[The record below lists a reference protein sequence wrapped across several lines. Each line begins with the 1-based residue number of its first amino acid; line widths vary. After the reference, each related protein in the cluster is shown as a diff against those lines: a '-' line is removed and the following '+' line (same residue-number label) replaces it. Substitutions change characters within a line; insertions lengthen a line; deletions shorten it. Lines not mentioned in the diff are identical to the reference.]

1 MTPVIIIAIATAI
14 VGASIATIF
23 YTTRLDKITREE
35 ADHLVK
41 RVAIETEIDMLNER
55 ITIIHGPI
63 TNLEKRVEPIG
74 FQEVITKH
82 ADQIAAI
89 CCREYSKLFED
100 GHDER
105 GDADNKGND

>member
-23 YTTRLDKITREE
+23 YTTRLDKMTREE

-55 ITIIHGPI
+55 IRSYTAALPTLKNASSRSGF
-63 TNLEKRVEPIG
+63 KR
-74 FQEVITKH
+74 
-82 ADQIAAI
+82 
-89 CCREYSKLFED
+89 L
-100 GHDER
+100 
-105 GDADNKGND
+105 

>member
-23 YTTRLDKITREE
+23 YTTRLDKMTREE

-55 ITIIHGPI
+55 ITAALPTLKNASSRSGF
-63 TNLEKRVEPIG
+63 KR
-74 FQEVITKH
+74 
-82 ADQIAAI
+82 
-89 CCREYSKLFED
+89 L
-100 GHDER
+100 
-105 GDADNKGND
+105 

>member
-23 YTTRLDKITREE
+23 YTTRLDKMTREE

-55 ITIIHGPI
+55 ITIIHGRI
-63 TNLEKRVEPIG
+63 TNLENASSRSGFKR
-74 FQEVITKH
+74 
-82 ADQIAAI
+82 
-89 CCREYSKLFED
+89 L
-100 GHDER
+100 
-105 GDADNKGND
+105 

>member
-23 YTTRLDKITREE
+23 YTTRLDKMTREE

-55 ITIIHGPI
+55 ITIIHS
-63 TNLEKRVEPIG
+63 VEPIG